1 MVNLSGNGGSLKI
14 DRQLLAASLLDGAF
28 VSVGVSQSAA
38 FDVPSLVMTLDR
50 YPYGCAEQTTSR
62 AMPLLYVAELSKAA
76 GMPEDPDLHGRI
88 QDAIYRVLN
97 YQSTTG
103 SFGLWSPGSGDMWL
117 DSYVTDFLTRARE
130 QDYDVPRQAMLQAL
144 SNLQNS
150 LAYDVDLQ
158 ERSAEVAYALYVLAR
173 NHKASVGD
181 LRYYADTRIE
191 QFDSPMARAQLAA
204 SLALYGD
211 AQRAEKTFAAA
222 LSLALD
228 NTEVNYYRTDYGS
241 QLRDG
246 AAMLALAAETKPM
259 PAAVPAMIRFV
270 AAARAKVS
278 YTSTQ
283 DEAWMLLAARAIKEG
298 NQAITLDINGSPH
311 TGPYS
316 TRVTGDVLLNQPITV
331 ANPGPD
337 PLEAVVTTVAA
348 PSQPLAGQRQWLRDH
363 AHLLQSRR
371 QRSECDGGQAERAL
385 CGRSQGQP
393 VEQLGLARAGQRSPA
408 CRLRDRQ
415 SAAGQQRRPHQLPVA
430 GADRSGASRVPR
442 RPFHRGVQPG
452 SKCRCLVHAGLCR
465 ARRDPGHLRPSG
477 GERRRHVPAGILG
490 PYGFGCDGGQGALT

>member
-1 MVNLSGNGGSLKI
+1 M
-14 DRQLLAASLLDGAF
+14 LAASLLDGAF

-76 GMPEDPDLHGRI
+76 GLPEDPDLHGRI

-150 LAYDVDLQ
+150 LAYDVDLK

-173 NHKASVGD
+173 NHKASIGD
-181 LRYYADTRIE
+181 LRYYADTQIDE
-191 QFDSPMARAQLAA
+191 FDSPMARAQLAA

-211 AQRAEKTFAAA
+211 AQRAEKTFASA

-298 NQAITLDINGSPH
+298 NQAITLNINGSPH
-311 TGPYS
+311 TGPYCDPRHRR
-316 TRVTGDVLLNQPITV
+316 RVAQP
-331 ANPGPD
+331 A
-337 PLEAVVTTVAA
+337 
-348 PSQPLAGQRQWLRDH
+348 DH
-363 AHLLQSRR
+363 RRQSRAG
-371 QRSECDGGQAERAL
+371 SAGGRRHHRGRA
-385 CGRSQGQP
+385 C
-393 VEQLGLARAGQRSPA
+393 RSP
-408 CRLRDRQ
+408 CRP
-415 SAAGQQRRPHQLPVA
+415 AAT
-430 GADRSGASRVPR
+430 ASRSSAPTTISTAA
-442 RPFHRGVQPG
+442 RP
-452 SKCRCLVHAGLCR
+452 
-465 ARRDPGHLRPSG
+465 
-477 GERRRHVPAGILG
+477 
-490 PYGFGCDGGQGALT
+490 T